1 MGCTPLSMYQK
12 TTLRSTI
19 RKRSP
24 EETKPKLINKT
35 CSAEANGQAYDC
47 KTLGGNSN
55 EYDYDLSDDEDKN
68 MTESGV
74 VIQDKSDDCT
84 IAARYNHIR
93 QVGNGPFGEVVIAR
107 EKATGNVRLIKILK
121 KNLMTRRGGGRGRSD
136 LDFIKEL
143 ELVRSLDHPNIMR
156 LYPLYQDS
164 QNFYVIS
171 DLYSGGD
178 LLEYLCRNLKLP
190 EADAAYVFTQV
201 LHGIRYIHS
210 KGIVHRDIK
219 AENVYFDKP
228 FDEWSDNLLHKKAT
242 MVSATKPQLKRSGWC
257 KKKER
262 SALIKIVDFGLSCKM
277 EKKPE
282 FSSNW
287 YPLEERIGTSFYVAP
302 EVLKKRYNEKCDVWS
317 AGVLLYIMIFGYPP
331 FYGSNECE
339 IIDKVLKGKFRFYK
353 KSNKSFT
360 LTEEVKRLLESM
372 LRHDASKRISAE
384 TALQSDWIRLFN
396 IPINFITVQQVIR
409 NMRAFQKSDK
419 LARLSILFMGR
430 MLTTIE
436 ETRHL
441 ARAFV
446 ALDENGDGRL
456 DGIELYRC
464 FWQYDT
470 DGYFRR
476 RDWERRDVPS
486 REEVIKLRS
495 QFSTKFRSFSVET
508 FTTNSQSHDHLGEN
522 ETFESIE
529 KARWRIVDSVIESV
543 DFDGNG
549 FIEYSEFVTV
559 ALEKEKLITEMSL
572 QAAFNWIDKDGSGT
586 ISEDELK
593 KMLPRVTDGEW
604 IAIIE
609 IADANH
615 DNQVDFEEFKKMMVT
630 KCFTEKDRMNANF
643 QKL

>member
-1 MGCTPLSMYQK
+1 
-12 TTLRSTI
+12 
-19 RKRSP
+19 
-24 EETKPKLINKT
+24 
-35 CSAEANGQAYDC
+35 
-47 KTLGGNSN
+47 LGGNSN
-55 EYDYDLSDDEDKN
+55 EYDYDISDDEDTKT
-68 MTESGV
+68 MLDSGV
-74 VIQDKSDDCT
+74 SIQDASDDCT

-121 KNLMTRRGGGRGRSD
+121 KNLMLRRGGGGGRSD
-136 LDFIKEL
+136 LDFLKEL

-171 DLYSGGD
+171 DLYTGGD
-178 LLEYLCRNLKLP
+178 LLEYLCRNLRLQ
-190 EADAAYVFTQV
+190 ESDAAYVFTQL

-219 AENVYFDKP
+219 AENLYFDKP
-228 FDEWSDNLLHKKAT
+228 FDEWSENTIIKRSTLPKKNS
-242 MVSATKPQLKRSGWC
+242 MVKPQLKRGC
-257 KKKER
+257 AKRMER
-262 SALIKIVDFGLSCKM
+262 SALIKIVDFGLACKM
-277 EKKPE
+277 EKKTE
-282 FSSNW
+282 NCANV
-287 YPLEERIGTSFYVAP
+287 YPLDERIGTSFYVAP

-317 AGVLLYIMIFGYPP
+317 AGVLLYIMLFGYPP
-331 FYGSNECE
+331 FYGATECD
-339 IIDKVLKGKFRFYK
+339 IIDKVMKGKFKFYK
-353 KSNKSFT
+353 KSRKDFA
-360 LTEEVKRLLESM
+360 LTEEVQTLLEGM

-384 TALQSDWIRLFN
+384 VALRSDWINLFTS
-396 IPINFITVQQVIR
+396 PIDIVTVQQTIK
-409 NMRAFQKSDK
+409 NIRAFQKSDK

-441 ARAFV
+441 ARTFV

-464 FWQYDT
+464 FWQYET
-470 DGYFRR
+470 EGYFRR
-476 RDWERRDVPS
+476 REWEGRDVPS
-486 REEVIKLRS
+486 PEEVKSLRLE
-495 QFSTKFRSFSVET
+495 FSRKFLSDSLIEDFN
-508 FTTNSQSHDHLGEN
+508 FNSQSIDHSDEN
-522 ETFESIE
+522 ETRESLE
-529 KARWRIVDSVIESV
+529 KARWRVVDSVIESV

-615 DNQVDFEEFKKMMVT
+615 DNQVDFEEFKKMMVA
-630 KCFTEKDRMNANF
+630 KCFTEKDRMIA
-643 QKL
+643 KLKKL